1 MEISVVT
8 MENSVE
14 VPQELKIDVSYDPA
28 ISLLAAYPE
37 EREVKECVEEERA
50 VLP

>member
-8 MENSVE
+8 MENSME
-14 VPQELKIDVSYDPA
+14 VPQELKIELSYDPA

-37 EREVKECVEEERA
+37 EGEEG
-50 VLP
+50 VH